1 MDPGVAVSL
10 TVLALVLWGI
20 PIIFVVSDPII
31 SKKEKTIWVFAIW
44 LASWFAWLLYQYVAP
59 ILPRQKLYDSDNDET
74 RDQVSPTL

>member
-31 SKKEKTIWVFAIW
+31 SKKEKTIWVFAC
-44 LASWFAWLLYQYVAP
+44 LLYT
-59 ILPRQKLYDSDNDET
+59 SDAAD
-74 RDQVSPTL
+74 DFAVV

>member
-1 MDPGVAVSL
+1 MNLDVAVSL
-10 TVLALVLWGI
+10 AVFAFVLWGI

-31 SKKEKTIWVFAIW
+31 SKKEKAIWVFAIW
-44 LASWFAWLLYQYVAP
+44 LGSWVAWFLYQYVAP